1 MALDFVLSFAEQL
14 LLGCGRTA
22 AEASTKAC
30 LPNGYDDARTE
41 YAEELVGRPLFRA
54 PRPPARADLAMWA
67 AVELR
72 NAEAREAE
80 ARALEAS
87 AHARRAEALA
97 REAEVRCLLAARRW
111 GA

>member
-1 MALDFVLSFAEQL
+1 MALDFILSVAADL
-14 LLGCGRTA
+14 LLGCGRMA
-22 AEASTKAC
+22 AQVSSKAC
-30 LPNGYDDARTE
+30 LSNDQEDARTE
-41 YAEELVGRPLFRA
+41 NAEELVTPLFR
-54 PRPPARADLAMWA
+54 RSRQPACADLAIWA

-97 REAEVRCLLAARRW
+97 RETEVRSLLFFRRR